1 MVFCTAVLT
10 LEAFVVL
17 FATLVAFG
25 LRVAEPAL
33 VWSVGGAGVVLC
45 LLAADRARRGGALIL
60 GSVVQAV
67 LLASGI
73 VVGMMF
79 IVGGVFAVIWVVAL
93 ALGRRIDTER
103 AQRAAAEASGGGQGP
118 ATA

>member
-45 LLAADRARRGGALIL
+45 LLAADRARRGGAVIL
-60 GSVVQAV
+60 GSIVQAA

-79 IVGGVFAVIWVVAL
+79 VVGGVFAVIWVVAL

-103 AQRAAAEASGGGQGP
+103 AQREASDGGPGP